1 MRKILVFIVILFS
14 ASALYAEN
22 YFTLIAQVGSTP
34 SSFVFASNDVM
45 FTGTLGSGVYK
56 SEDYG
61 NTWVQINN
69 GLTDLYVY
77 SLAMNSNGGIF
88 TGTENGYVFYTSNN
102 GLSWSRT
109 NLNAGSK
116 VKALAIAPSGS
127 IFAGL
132 ENDGIY
138 RSQNNGSSW
147 ERVKEQIDIY
157 SIAVNNN
164 GLIFAGAGVPDE
176 GVFRSTDGGNTWV
189 KVLSTEHNVN
199 SLAFNYAGTLFAVTG
214 NLETADKPLGD
225 VLARSKDAGNTWD
238 FFYNFGSS
246 SYGLVINS
254 LGHLFLGRY
263 RFVWVSTDKGESWVL
278 QSSGLEL
285 EHGILISYG
294 INSQGFLYAGQ
305 EGGYIYR
312 TTLNTIGVKK
322 LSELLP
328 SSFKLYQNYPN
339 PFNPASTIK
348 FDIPSAGARYIVP
361 IQIVIYDVLGKQIA
375 RLLNEKLSPGSY
387 SVTWDAV
394 NYPSGVYFYKLISD
408 GYVVTKKMILVK

>member
-34 SSFVFASNDVM
+34 SSFVFVSNDVM

-348 FDIPSAGARYIVP
+348 FDIPSAGARYNVP
-361 IQIVIYDVLGKQIA
+361 VQIVIFNVLGKQIA

>member
-164 GLIFAGAGVPDE
+164 GVIFAGAGVPDE

-339 PFNPASTIK
+339 PFNPATTIK

>member
-164 GLIFAGAGVPDE
+164 GVIFAGAGVPDE

-263 RFVWVSTDKGESWVL
+263 RFVWVSTDKGESWIL

>member
-164 GLIFAGAGVPDE
+164 GVIFAGAGVPDE

-348 FDIPSAGARYIVP
+348 FDIPSAGARYNVP
-361 IQIVIYDVLGKQIA
+361 VQIVIYDVLGKQIA

>member
-132 ENDGIY
+132 ENDGIF

-225 VLARSKDAGNTWD
+225 VLARSKDEGNTWD

-246 SYGLVINS
+246 SYGLVLNS

-263 RFVWVSTDKGESWVL
+263 RVVWISTDKGESWDL
-278 QSSGLEL
+278 QSSGLVL
-285 EHGILISYG
+285 NHGILISYG
-294 INSQGFLYAGQ
+294 VNSQGFLYAGQ

-312 TTLNTIGVKK
+312 TTYNTIGVRKI
-322 LSELLP
+322 SESVP

-339 PFNPASTIK
+339 PFNPVTKIR
-348 FDIPSAGARYIVP
+348 FDISPSKDNRGIAARM
-361 IQIVIYDVLGKQIA
+361 VIYDVLGKQVTE
-375 RLLNEKLSPGSY
+375 LVNESLAPGSY
-387 SVTWDAV
+387 EVNWDAS
-394 NYPSGVYFYKLISD
+394 NYPSGVYFYRLTTNDYI
-408 GYVVTKKMILVK
+408 TTRKMILIK

>member
-339 PFNPASTIK
+339 PFNPATTIK